1 MLADVSGE
9 EVEKYLIDHK
19 LVQQSAAQTDVP
31 LNAPCPNEQHEGTV
45 KLNF

>member
-19 LVQQSAAQTDVP
+19 LVQPSDSQTDVP
-31 LNAPCPNEQHEGTV
+31 LNAPCANDLHEGSV